1 MVQQTSLPG
10 ATISPKSKVVVR
22 MEISTE
28 VNISASAAR
37 QRANRYLIT
46 QIGDQL
52 GATEP
57 ELVMGDQLYWRLPVQ
72 YAPSRLGNLGI
83 VGHILVDAQTG
94 ATDIA
99 DGRTIADLQASAELL
114 YERATPSAGA

>member
-28 VNISASAAR
+28 VNISASVAR

-72 YAPSRLGNLGI
+72 YAPSRLENLGV

-94 ATDIA
+94 AIEIA

-114 YERATPSAGA
+114 YERATPSTGA

>member
-10 ATISPKSKVVVR
+10 GAISPKSKVVVR

-28 VNISASAAR
+28 INISASAAR
-37 QRANRYLIT
+37 QRANRFLIM
-46 QIGDQL
+46 QVGDQL
-52 GATEP
+52 GALEP
-57 ELVMGDQLYWRLPVQ
+57 ELVVAEQLHWRLPIR

-94 ATDIA
+94 ETTIA